1 MRVKSDD
8 PPNIDELALLLFFF
22 SLVGEVQVRL

>member
-22 SLVGEVQVRL
+22 FLSRGGAS